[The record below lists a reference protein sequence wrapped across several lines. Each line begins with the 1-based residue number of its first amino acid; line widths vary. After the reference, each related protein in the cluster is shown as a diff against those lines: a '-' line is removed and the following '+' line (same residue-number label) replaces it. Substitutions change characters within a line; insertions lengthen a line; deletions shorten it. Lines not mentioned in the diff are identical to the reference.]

1 MPNPAR
7 TFLSGSQQIEIYRSV
22 GKGDRASSLVPLS
35 AGEGFT
41 CSQALACGSLRL
53 GSHLRWTHS
62 GLALWAPPCWQNNFI
77 DSGRGR
83 HRQAGAEPEEAE
95 RCPSRLP
102 AFLEAPAAAQRSSQG
117 FALRT
122 LVPPPGPTPRPWAQS
137 YLCLR
142 LATAKILNTWGVAG
156 ARIFNNQLWKA
167 DLWKLSV

>member
-62 GLALWAPPCWQNNFI
+62 GLALWAPPCWQNNNFI

-95 RCPSRLP
+95 CCPSRLP

-117 FALRT
+117 FALRSR
-122 LVPPPGPTPRPWAQS
+122 PPAPRPALGPS
-137 YLCLR
+137 P
-142 LATAKILNTWGVAG
+142 TFVWGW
-156 ARIFNNQLWKA
+156 RQQKF
-167 DLWKLSV
+167 